1 MNNDVDET
9 VAVGFI
15 GLGNIGGPMARHLLD
30 WPGGLVVRDL
40 SEEATRPFAEQGAT
54 VAPSAGEL
62 AEQCGVI
69 SVMVLDDAQVR
80 LVVGELLESAS
91 PQTVIAI
98 HSTVHAETAVE
109 LASRAA
115 EVGVDVV
122 DAPVSGGFM
131 GAHDARLAVMV
142 GGSDSAIEAVREPFS
157 RWADLFVPCGGVG
170 AGTKMKLARNLM
182 HFVAFTA
189 AGEAM
194 RLAESCG
201 LDVSELGK
209 VVRHSDAVTGGP
221 GAIIV
226 RTDAQRLGPDDPL
239 RGPFEHTR
247 TLGEKDLTLALEL
260 ASENGVDLP
269 LGHLALN
276 RLATELGL

>member
-1 MNNDVDET
+1 MTEHT
-9 VAVGFI
+9 AVGFI

-40 SEEATRPFAEQGAT
+40 NEEATRPFGEEGAT
-54 VAPSAGEL
+54 VAYSSAEV
-62 AEQCGVI
+62 AQQCGVI

-80 LVVGELLESAS
+80 DVVGELLESATAR
-91 PQTVIAI
+91 TVIAI
-98 HSTVHAETAVE
+98 HSTVHAETAID

-115 EVGVDVV
+115 EHGVEVV

-142 GGSDSAIEAVREPFS
+142 GGSDAAVDAVREPFS
-157 RWADLFVPCGGVG
+157 KWADLFVPCGDVG
-170 AGTKMKLARNLM
+170 SGTRMKLARNLM
-182 HFVAFTA
+182 HFIAFTA

-194 RLAESCG
+194 RLAEAAG
-201 LDVSELGK
+201 LDVGELGK

-221 GAIIV
+221 GAIMI
-226 RTDAQRLGPDDPL
+226 RQDAERLAPEDPL

-247 TLGEKDLTLALEL
+247 TLGDKDLTLALEL
-260 ASENGVDLP
+260 ASELGVDTP
-269 LGHLALN
+269 LAHLALN

>member
-1 MNNDVDET
+1 MSAPQ
-9 VAVGFI
+9 AVGFI

-40 SEEATRPFAEQGAT
+40 SEDATAPFAQDGAT
-54 VAPSAGEL
+54 VAGSAQEV
-62 AEQCGVI
+62 AERASVV

-80 LVVGELLESAS
+80 HVVADLLETAG
-91 PQTVIAI
+91 PGTVIAV
-98 HSTVHAETAVE
+98 HSTIHADTAVE
-109 LASRAA
+109 LAGRAA
-115 EVGVDVV
+115 ESGVGLL

-131 GAHDARLAVMV
+131 GAHAARIAVMV
-142 GGSDSAIEAVREPFS
+142 GGSEEALEVARGPFS
-157 RWADLFVPCGGVG
+157 RFADLIVHCGDVG
-170 AGTKMKLARNLM
+170 SGTRMKLARNLM

-194 RLAESCG
+194 RLAGEAG
-201 LDVSELGK
+201 LDVADLGK

-221 GAIIV
+221 GAIMV
-226 RTDAQRLGPDDPL
+226 RNEAGPMGPDDPM

-260 ASENGVDLP
+260 GSELGVDLP
-269 LGHLALN
+269 LGHLALA
-276 RLATELGL
+276 RLASELGL

>member
-1 MNNDVDET
+1 
-9 VAVGFI
+9 
-15 GLGNIGGPMARHLLD
+15 MARHLLD

-40 SEEATRPFAEQGAT
+40 EESATRPFADEGAT
-54 VAPSAGEL
+54 VATSASEV
-62 AEQCGVI
+62 ADRCGVI

-80 LVVGELLESAS
+80 TVVGELLESAS
-91 PQTVIAI
+91 PHTVIAI
-98 HSTVHAETAVE
+98 HSTVHAETAID

-115 EVGVDVV
+115 EQGVDVV

-131 GAHDARLAVMV
+131 GAHDGRLAVMV
-142 GGSDSAIEAVREPFS
+142 GGSAEAVQAVREPFS
-157 RWADLFVPCGGVG
+157 KWADLFVPCGEVG

-182 HFVAFTA
+182 HFISFTA

-194 RLAESCG
+194 RLAEACG
-201 LDVSELGK
+201 LDVAELGK

-226 RTDAQRLGPDDPL
+226 RQDAQRLAPDDPL

-260 ASENGVDLP
+260 ASQFDVDVP
-269 LGHLALN
+269 LAHLALN
-276 RLATELGL
+276 RFATELGL